1 MVDLIAV
8 TGKLQKGG
16 ILCRE
21 ETEQGRAA
29 RDVVPAEVWGED
41 KVEAEWAARSPRG
54 RVEIASV
61 QIAAPQCHTLPE
73 SLAIRKLA
81 PSVAR

>member
-21 ETEQGRAA
+21 ETEQGRVGGDAA
-29 RDVVPAEVWGED
+29 PVEVWGED
-41 KVEAEWAARSPRG
+41 KVEAEWAARLPRG
-54 RVEIASV
+54 RAEIAYARN
-61 QIAAPQCHTLPE
+61 AATRFLI
-73 SLAIRKLA
+73 L
-81 PSVAR
+81 